1 MSAKSRATAT
11 ATDNGSLQYVM
22 SRKESLAM
30 VIAQLEL
37 TLDALPRDSRYSS
50 QLVEA
55 SKQEEMDPTN
65 AEISQRVDKLMEKE
79 IRQFHAANVVQNLKR
94 WEQLKS
100 RLEKDR
106 SKDKEH
112 SSSLES
118 VTEVPLLSTGVSKL
132 DLELEELRLDAYY
145 NSNWGKIEAFNL
157 TEAFNSQR
165 AKIDV
170 EWDKH
175 ESELQVQ
182 YFAKRSQ
189 ITGSVESIAPISL
202 SKSSPDRWQHPEK
215 QKSLIH
221 TAPVLSPKS
230 SDKATTISA
239 GSGLKAALSINKEQT
254 AALEALERNYKRSV
268 FLSQQQKDSALRW
281 VFRQSI
287 RLHSQAAEI
296 QRERQVIGGLLE
308 DEYRFLRRLTNGI

>member
-1 MSAKSRATAT
+1 
-11 ATDNGSLQYVM
+11 
-22 SRKESLAM
+22 M

-118 VTEVPLLSTGVSKL
+118 VTGVPLLSTGVSKL

-157 TEAFNSQR
+157 TEAFNSQ
-165 AKIDV
+165 V
-170 EWDKH
+170 
-175 ESELQVQ
+175 
-182 YFAKRSQ
+182 
-189 ITGSVESIAPISL
+189 
-202 SKSSPDRWQHPEK
+202 
-215 QKSLIH
+215 
-221 TAPVLSPKS
+221 
-230 SDKATTISA
+230 
-239 GSGLKAALSINKEQT
+239 N
-254 AALEALERNYKRSV
+254 
-268 FLSQQQKDSALRW
+268 
-281 VFRQSI
+281 
-287 RLHSQAAEI
+287 
-296 QRERQVIGGLLE
+296 
-308 DEYRFLRRLTNGI
+308 